1 MKTKSGIG
9 PLLCLSWVEI
19 PLGRWDKLK
28 NFVLCHFFLLFE
40 EIENISREFASF
52 FNKLSLAIEAQQIS
66 NTSRRISVKV
76 HLLKSNIQS
85 NIINNSFLDF
95 HCLRTQEASLIPSL
109 VNFPISTISQSHNLA
124 WPYRQKQLSWKLP
137 KHHFGKNKG

>member
-1 MKTKSGIG
+1 MSQLGGDPIRTLRQIKKLR
-9 PLLCLSWVEI
+9 PL
-19 PLGRWDKLK
+19 P
-28 NFVLCHFFLLFE
+28 FFLLFE